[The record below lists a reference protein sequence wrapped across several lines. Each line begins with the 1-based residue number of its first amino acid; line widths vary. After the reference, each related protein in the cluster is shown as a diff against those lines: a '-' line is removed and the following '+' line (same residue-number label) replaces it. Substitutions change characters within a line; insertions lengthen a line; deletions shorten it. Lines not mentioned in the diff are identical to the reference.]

1 MESLVG
7 HFDQLWKSGKMTR
20 PQSYGWMRKKMKLS
34 TDDAHIG
41 KFDKAQCEH
50 LVALVRKHFP

>member
-1 MESLVG
+1 MVG